1 MQQLIC
7 KGQGI
12 LFKFLMK
19 ILVQNSEIII
29 YIYNS
34 LSPWIVIKQTTNLN
48 TQSTN
53 YQVEETMVFL
63 FLSIG
68 SAYIVQ
74 SNVSG
79 KLFVAKKMQLDG
91 LTEKEI

>member
-1 MQQLIC
+1 
-7 KGQGI
+7 
-12 LFKFLMK
+12 
-19 ILVQNSEIII
+19 
-29 YIYNS
+29 
-34 LSPWIVIKQTTNLN
+34 
-48 TQSTN
+48 
-53 YQVEETMVFL
+53 MVFL